1 ARVESMMP
9 GILAE
14 AAALRANGY
23 GRVLTA
29 SQSIG
34 YAEAVACLEGRLGLD
49 EAAARTVRRT
59 KALARRQ
66 LAWLRRD
73 PSMAWFTASDD
84 CTLNECNAHGELAGM
99 WEKRNR
105 RSAKR
110 VYDRGHTS
118 WTRIDIATC
127 NTMRHLALRV

>member
-1 ARVESMMP
+1 MP

-73 PSMAWFTASDD
+73 PRIEWFSAGADGALGRVHDLISFLASIPDAA
-84 CTLNECNAHGELAGM
+84 TLAA
-99 WEKRNR
+99 R
-105 RSAKR
+105 R
-110 VYDRGHTS
+110 
-118 WTRIDIATC
+118 
-127 NTMRHLALRV
+127 